1 MYKLEGGVS
10 YDYTPTYDELY
21 DDYKRGAIDKN
32 ALIDLAQ
39 KRKELDYKQANNQQ
53 LKDTTLDGV
62 RAVIG
67 GSLEGA
73 SFHPIL
79 NIPYVGTGLGG
90 AFF

>member
-21 DDYKRGAIDKN
+21 NDYKRGAIDKN

-39 KRKELDYKQANNQQ
+39 KRKELDYKQANMQQ

-67 GSLEGA
+67 GG
-73 SFHPIL
+73 
-79 NIPYVGTGLGG
+79 
-90 AFF
+90 